1 MNVSSILEGQTGFVF
16 SSNKWEGRPPPPS
29 SKKDKK
35 CAVGPWII
43 DAQFDEKKFVIIQM
57 TLCATQLVVTDY
69 NRFTYHDHI
78 SNLP

>member
-35 CAVGPWII
+35 CAEGPWII
-43 DAQFDEKKFVIIQM
+43 DAEFDEKKGLWLYKW
-57 TLCATQLVVTDY
+57 LCVQL
-69 NRFTYHDHI
+69 
-78 SNLP
+78 S